1 MRQWPFLFVRVDM
14 TDNDILALEEET
26 CFALGL
32 EPLAEAGGFVS
43 WLKRTFS
50 NVDNDVVQELQY
62 DLAQVKTREDR
73 DTLLREIDKFLIEAE
88 NARRDGT
95 FGDILTSLGLGSIG
109 GLMGAVGG
117 AAVGAV
123 NASKMQAPVLQ
134 RSFWGKMPLL
144 SKIHDAK
151 QAAVTAAHKAAQFGE
166 IVDKTTRGLAVASIS
181 VSLVAF
187 TFKTVNRYSGRLDDY
202 IDALRALRS
211 QIVALEV
218 SHG

>member
-1 MRQWPFLFVRVDM
+1 M
-14 TDNDILALEEET
+14 TDNDILVLEEET

-32 EPLAEAGGFVS
+32 VPLAEAGGFIS

-50 NVDNDVVQELQY
+50 NVDNDVIQELQY

-151 QAAVTAAHKAAQFGE
+151 QAAATATHKAAQFGE
-166 IVDKTTRGLAVASIS
+166 IVDKTTRGLAIASIS

-211 QIVALEV
+211 QIVALKEV

>member
-1 MRQWPFLFVRVDM
+1 MVD
-14 TDNDILALEEET
+14 NEILILEEET
-26 CFALGL
+26 CITLGL
-32 EPLAEAGGFVS
+32 EPLDEAGGFVS

-62 DLAQVKTREDR
+62 DLSQVQTREDR
-73 DTLLREIDKFLIEAE
+73 DALLREIDKFITEAE

-109 GLMGAVGG
+109 GIVGAVGG

-134 RSFWGKMPLL
+134 RSFWGKLPVL
-144 SKIHDAK
+144 SKVHDAK
-151 QAAVTAAHKAAQFGE
+151 QAALTAAHKAAQFGE
-166 IVDKTTRGLAVASIS
+166 IVDKTTRGLAIASIG

-202 IDALRALRS
+202 IQALRALRS
-211 QIVALEV
+211 QIIALKVA
-218 SHG
+218 HA

>member
-1 MRQWPFLFVRVDM
+1 
-14 TDNDILALEEET
+14 
-26 CFALGL
+26 
-32 EPLAEAGGFVS
+32 
-43 WLKRTFS
+43 
-50 NVDNDVVQELQY
+50 
-62 DLAQVKTREDR
+62 
-73 DTLLREIDKFLIEAE
+73 
-88 NARRDGT
+88 
-95 FGDILTSLGLGSIG
+95 
-109 GLMGAVGG
+109 MGAVGG

-134 RSFWGKMPLL
+134 RSFRGKMPLL

-151 QAAVTAAHKAAQFGE
+151 QAAVAVTAAHKAAQFGE
-166 IVDKTTRGLAVASIS
+166 IVDKTTRGLAIASIS

-211 QIVALEV
+211 QIVALKEV